1 MVMYE
6 NSGYTFDNKVKP
18 IEIRNKKIITLALDT
33 KDLLTTFSQLLN
45 VIEPVHGV
53 PLYSREL
60 SHSNISLLAHQ

>member
-33 KDLLTTFSQLLN
+33 FSQLLN

-60 SHSNISLLAHQ
+60 SACYFPQCYK

>member
-1 MVMYE
+1 M
-6 NSGYTFDNKVKP
+6 
-18 IEIRNKKIITLALDT
+18 TLALDT

-60 SHSNISLLAHQ
+60 SACYFPQCYK

>member
-1 MVMYE
+1 MVMHE

-18 IEIRNKKIITLALDT
+18 IKIRNKKIITLALDT

-60 SHSNISLLAHQ
+60 SACYFPQCYK